1 MRHCHGITIFAAV
14 ALVASSVSVSAE
26 TDEKG
31 FVRITPEKIEWKSS
45 GAVGSG
51 PMAFLDG
58 NPSEPGIYV
67 LRVNFPPNVFSRPHR
82 HKEDRH
88 IVVLKGTWY
97 MGTGDEFDPSKAV
110 AMPVGSYVKHP
121 AGEVH
126 WDGAK
131 DEEVVLQIVGFGPS
145 ATEVMA
151 KGGPMFGPAK

>member
-1 MRHCHGITIFAAV
+1 MRHFHDILFFAVV
-14 ALVASSVSVSAE
+14 ALIASSILVTAE

-31 FVRITPEKIEWKSS
+31 FVRITPEKMEWKSP
-45 GAVGSG
+45 GGVGST
-51 PMAFLDG
+51 PLAFLDG
-58 NPSEPGIYV
+58 DPSKPGIYV
-67 LRVNFPPNVFSRPHR
+67 LRVKFPPNVFSRPHR

-110 AMPVGSYVKHP
+110 AMPVGSYIKHP

-131 DEEVVLQIVGFGPS
+131 DEEVELQIVGYGPS
-145 ATEVMA
+145 GTEVMA